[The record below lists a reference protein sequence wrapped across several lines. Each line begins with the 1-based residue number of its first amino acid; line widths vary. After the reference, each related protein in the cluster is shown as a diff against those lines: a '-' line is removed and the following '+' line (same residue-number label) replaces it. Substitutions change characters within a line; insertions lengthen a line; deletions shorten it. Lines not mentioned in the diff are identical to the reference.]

1 MVLSKFGVA
10 ICTLNQFALDFEGNL
25 ERILASIDRAVELG
39 ATVRVGPE
47 LEVTGYGCEDAFYEM
62 DTTHHSWQVVA
73 RILEKGYKDILINIG
88 MPVVRDSATYNC
100 MVVILNSK
108 IVLIR
113 PKNRLAINGNYR

>member
-10 ICTLNQFALDFEGNL
+10 ICTLNQFALDFQGNL
-25 ERILASIDRAVELG
+25 ERIVASIDRAVQLG

-47 LEVTGYGCEDAFYEM
+47 LEVTGYGCEDAFYEV
-62 DTTHHSWQVVA
+62 DTVHHSWQIIGE
-73 RILEKGYKDILINIG
+73 ILKKGYKDILINIG
-88 MPVVRDSATYNC
+88 MPVVKDSGLYNC

-108 IVLIR
+108 IVFIR